1 VEAAIAAAHAAA
13 PRVEETDWEQVVS
26 LYDRLMAIA
35 PSPVVALNRAI
46 AIAERDGAER
56 GIAELQAIEG
66 RDRLEG
72 YPFYPAALGELE
84 LRRGDR
90 ERALTFFSAALAA
103 ARNPTERRLLEKR
116 VRACGRRAPR

>member
-1 VEAAIAAAHAAA
+1 
-13 PRVEETDWEQVVS
+13 
-26 LYDRLMAIA
+26 MAIA
-35 PSPVVALNRAI
+35 PSPVVALSRAI
-46 AIAERDGAER
+46 AIGERDGAER

-90 ERALTFFSAALAA
+90 ERARIFFTAALAA
-103 ARNPTERRLLEKR
+103 ARNPTERRFLEKR
-116 VRACGRRAPR
+116 VKACE